1 MSGRLLRRDVDGAI
15 RRSRADGRRPGRR
28 GGPRSRRLAASA
40 LGERQRWRPIRGL
53 MAPSMTG
60 VRPADHS
67 ARRRLAAGRKIA
79 GRGAERQPPL
89 GAGNR
94 PR

>member
-1 MSGRLLRRDVDGAI
+1 
-15 RRSRADGRRPGRR
+15 
-28 GGPRSRRLAASA
+28 
-40 LGERQRWRPIRGL
+40 